1 MCEHK
6 EQLFAFLEAAGL
18 LEKAEEF
25 LEYGVVSIHDALNP
39 VLVSDDVLKT
49 ELGFSESDIQSFRK

>member
-1 MCEHK
+1 LRENK

-25 LEYGVVSIHDALNP
+25 VEYGVDSIHDALNP